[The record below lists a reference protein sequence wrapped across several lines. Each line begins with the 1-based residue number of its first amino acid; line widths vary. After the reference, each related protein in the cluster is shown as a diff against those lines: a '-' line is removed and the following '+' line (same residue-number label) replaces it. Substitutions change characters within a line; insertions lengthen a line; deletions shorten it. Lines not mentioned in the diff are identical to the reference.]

1 MPRLTAFP
9 ALTVLIA
16 GCMIAP
22 SPASAQLSKWLL
34 RSGSGEVETV
44 DFGSGDPILGSVI
57 PSFGLG
63 GYEDV
68 NLMTD
73 AANQALFYTAVGSDN
88 TIQVRTAAFQVM
100 PNGYGLFG
108 NVSSHSSAIIP
119 RPCHPNQY
127 FIIHHDGATNKHY
140 RSTVDMAL
148 NGGQGEVVEKN
159 LLIGAELGEGIAVSR
174 QLQNGCRWL
183 FGFGVDGDAFIIKR
197 ALLSESGIGAMSTA
211 ATVSAPDGT
220 AWYSCLK
227 LSPANDR
234 IAISLPNALQPG
246 AADVAIWPLD
256 LATGELGSAQLIP
269 LSDDP
274 VVGIEFSPMGGY
286 LYYAGNGAASD
297 MEFGRA
303 HLASGSVEV
312 IDDAIGPWVLSI
324 ESAGNGRLYIGT
336 AGFPR
341 TLAEVR
347 FPDAVGTGAVGYDR
361 NALVFWNLGFLPA
374 LPNAIEGEPPGST
387 TTPDFVD
394 FTVEELPG
402 CEGHRFIPS
411 TCLETSIQWDF
422 GDGWTDQRHQPTH
435 RYGVGEFDVTLSVTS
450 CGQQISVTKPD
461 LITIEGIQPIADF
474 TAPDSVCQHDPVA
487 FANASQLAS
496 EYHWWFGDGS
506 TSAAENPAHAYGQHG
521 LRVVTLVAQEGC
533 IQDTVRQ
540 GIKVLPAAIAS
551 FTTNSDPCDERT
563 YLVNT
568 SDGGE
573 TWFWDFGDD
582 ESVYGWRDPT
592 HVYQRMD
599 AFEVMLI
606 SDPDNMCADT
616 ASMTLRAG
624 YGLIPV
630 AWFVPNAFSPNGD
643 GNNDVL
649 YVVGPEYCQSPVM
662 SIHNKWGQLVWEGDS
677 KTGWDGIIGGM
688 PAPEGAYAYVL
699 KGRLDDMKLG
709 WFVLMR

>member
-1 MPRLTAFP
+1 MIRIRAFPRLAVLF
-9 ALTVLIA
+9 ASGSFGLLT
-16 GCMIAP
+16 GH
-22 SPASAQLSKWLL
+22 AQLSKWLL

-44 DFGSGDPILGSVI
+44 DFSAGDPVLGSVI
-57 PSFGLG
+57 PAFGLG

-73 AANQALFYTAVGSDN
+73 ASNQALFYTAVGSDN
-88 TIQVRTAAFQVM
+88 SIQVRTAAFQVM
-100 PNGYGLFG
+100 PNGYGLIG
-108 NVSSHSSAIIP
+108 NISSHSSAIAP
-119 RPCHPNQY
+119 RPCHPGQY

-148 NGGQGEVVEKN
+148 NGGQGAVTEKN
-159 LLIGAELGEGIAVSR
+159 LLISSELGEGIAVSR

-183 FGFGVDGDAFIIKR
+183 LGFGVDGDAFIIKR
-197 ALLSESGIGAMSTA
+197 ALLSESGIGPMSTA
-211 ATVSAPDGT
+211 AMINVPNGT

-246 AADVAIWPLD
+246 AADVALWPFD
-256 LATGELGSAQLIP
+256 LESGTLGAHQLLS

-274 VVGIEFSPMGGY
+274 IVGIEFSPGGDY
-286 LYYAGNGAASD
+286 LYFAGNGAASD

-303 HLASGSVEV
+303 HLASGAIDV
-312 IDDAIGPWVLSI
+312 IDGAIGPWVLAI

-336 AGFPR
+336 AGYPR

-347 FPDAVGTGAVGYDR
+347 YPDAASVSTIGYDR

-387 TTPDFVD
+387 ATPEFVD

-450 CGQQISVTKPD
+450 CGQLLSLTKPD
-461 LITIEGIQPIADF
+461 LITVDGIQPVASF
-474 TAPDSVCQHDPVA
+474 NAPDSACQHDAVA
-487 FANASQLAS
+487 FINESQLAS
-496 EYHWWFGDGS
+496 AYRWWFGDGGMS
-506 TSAAENPAHAYGQHG
+506 TYEHPSHAYAQHG
-521 LRVVTLVAQEGC
+521 FRTVTLVAEEGC
-533 IQDTVRQ
+533 ILDTTRAT
-540 GIKVLPAAIAS
+540 IKVLPAALAS

-563 YLVNT
+563 FLVNT
-568 SDGGE
+568 SIGGE
-573 TWFWDFGDD
+573 SWHWDFGDGSD
-582 ESVYGWRDPT
+582 VDGWRDPT
-592 HVYQRMD
+592 HVYQSMD
-599 AFEVMLI
+599 AFEVVLV
-606 SDPDNMCADT
+606 SDPGNMCADT

-649 YVVGPEYCQSPVM
+649 FVVGPEYCQSPIM
-662 SIHNKWGQLVWEGDS
+662 SVHNKWGQLIWEGDS
-677 KTGWDGIIGGM
+677 KSGWDGTINGA

-699 KGRLDDMKLG
+699 KGRLDDVKLG
-709 WFVLMR
+709 WFVLIR